1 MIIITKIKFKI
12 TIIINCE
19 WLVCVLCLVDFK
31 VHIMSTYIH
40 VKFKYI
46 RKVSKKIQGK
56 ENKLKCIFSK
66 KPRNEQK

>member
-1 MIIITKIKFKI
+1 MA
-12 TIIINCE
+12 N
-19 WLVCVLCLVDFK
+19 VCVGGVGDFK
-31 VHIMSTYIH
+31 VHIMITYIH

-46 RKVSKKIQGK
+46 EKVSKKIQGK